1 MMPQTST
8 EEYVSKTYQSP
19 VAVKRWLHQKRFT
32 DALRLLELRPGQT
45 VLDYGTGDGHFL
57 EVAAQQHDAAL
68 LFGYEPAEEL
78 FVQAKKKLN
87 QTGVTVASELGKL
100 GRKQFDKIVG
110 MEVCEHL
117 PERELGQLLAT
128 VLDYL
133 APGGTFLV
141 SVPIESG
148 LPAMAKNAFRYLKY
162 RNQGYDRLTWSIYLR
177 TILGRPISRSD
188 EGLSGL
194 RYMHSHIGFDFREF
208 ERRIAGR
215 FVIRKRYCSPANFLG
230 SGLNNTVYYVCTAG

>member
-117 PERELGQLLAT
+117 PERIGAAARDRSRL
-128 VLDYL
+128 
-133 APGGTFLV
+133 PG
-141 SVPIESG
+141 
-148 LPAMAKNAFRYLKY
+148 
-162 RNQGYDRLTWSIYLR
+162 
-177 TILGRPISRSD
+177 
-188 EGLSGL
+188 
-194 RYMHSHIGFDFREF
+194 
-208 ERRIAGR
+208 AGR
-215 FVIRKRYCSPANFLG
+215 HVSRQRAHRVGPARDGQERIPVSQVSQSGIRPTHLVDLSPDDSGAADITKR
-230 SGLNNTVYYVCTAG
+230 

>member
-1 MMPQTST
+1 MPQTST

-117 PERELGQLLAT
+117 PERNWGSCSRPFSITWRRAARFSSACPSSRACPRWPRTHSGISSIAIRDTTDSPGRSISGRFWGGRYHEAMRGFRDCGTCTRTLGSIFGNLSAGL
-128 VLDYL
+128 
-133 APGGTFLV
+133 PGGLLF
-141 SVPIESG
+141 
-148 LPAMAKNAFRYLKY
+148 
-162 RNQGYDRLTWSIYLR
+162 
-177 TILGRPISRSD
+177 GRGIVR
-188 EGLSGL
+188 
-194 RYMHSHIGFDFREF
+194 
-208 ERRIAGR
+208 RRIFWEAG
-215 FVIRKRYCSPANFLG
+215 
-230 SGLNNTVYYVCTAG
+230 